1 MPDAENQKPRECVL
15 LAPTGSS
22 VEGEDL
28 EKGTYPRNVPHKVM

>member
-1 MPDAENQKPRECVL
+1 MPNVENQMPGECLL

-28 EKGTYPRNVPHKVM
+28 EKGTYPRNVPNKVM